1 MNTGFIEFGLLGEK
15 LGHSFSKDIHALLGD
30 YSYELIEVPRE
41 ELRSFISERKFSGL
55 NVTIPYKETLIP
67 YLDFLDDKARKIGA
81 VNTIVNRGGKL
92 YGYNTDFY
100 GMEMLFAHAKIDPRG
115 KTVAILGTGGT
126 SKTAFAV
133 MEHLEAKEIFKVSRS
148 GADGALTYE
157 GLYEVA
163 DGVDIII
170 NTTPAGMFPD
180 IDGCAVDLSKFKNLS
195 GVIDAVYNP
204 LRTSLIIE
212 AKKRGIRAEGGL
224 YMLVSQA
231 ALAAELFCGERI
243 GLLKTEKVYR
253 RILRDKENIVLIGM
267 PASGKTTVGRILEK
281 KLRRKAYDSDKL
293 IEKAEKRTISDIF
306 QNEGEA
312 TFRNMEADMIRSL
325 SEKNGIVIS
334 TGGGAPL
341 REENVDNLKKNG
353 RLYFIDRPLG
363 QLMPTK
369 SRPLASSAEAIERRF
384 NERYGIYSLA
394 ADVRIDADTSAP
406 MTADKI
412 IKELYGV
419 RR

>member
-15 LGHSFSKDIHALLGD
+15 LGHSFSKEIHALLGD

-157 GLYEVA
+157 ELYEAA
-163 DGVDIII
+163 DKVDIII

-224 YMLVSQA
+224 YMLVAQA
-231 ALAAELFCGERI
+231 ALAAELFYGERI

-325 SEKNGIVIS
+325 SEKSGIVIS

>member
-1 MNTGFIEFGLLGEK
+1 
-15 LGHSFSKDIHALLGD
+15 
-30 YSYELIEVPRE
+30 
-41 ELRSFISERKFSGL
+41 
-55 NVTIPYKETLIP
+55 
-67 YLDFLDDKARKIGA
+67 
-81 VNTIVNRGGKL
+81 
-92 YGYNTDFY
+92 
-100 GMEMLFAHAKIDPRG
+100 
-115 KTVAILGTGGT
+115 
-126 SKTAFAV
+126 
-133 MEHLEAKEIFKVSRS
+133 
-148 GADGALTYE
+148 
-157 GLYEVA
+157 
-163 DGVDIII
+163 
-170 NTTPAGMFPD
+170 
-180 IDGCAVDLSKFKNLS
+180 
-195 GVIDAVYNP
+195 
-204 LRTSLIIE
+204 
-212 AKKRGIRAEGGL
+212 
-224 YMLVSQA
+224 
-231 ALAAELFCGERI
+231 
-243 GLLKTEKVYR
+243 
-253 RILRDKENIVLIGM
+253 M

-281 KLRRKAYDSDKL
+281 KLRRKTYDSDKL

>member
-15 LGHSFSKDIHALLGD
+15 LGHSFSKEIHALLGD

-157 GLYEVA
+157 GLYEAA
-163 DGVDIII
+163 DKVDIII

-224 YMLVSQA
+224 YMLVAQA

-412 IKELYGV
+412 TKELYGV

>member
-1 MNTGFIEFGLLGEK
+1 MLKRAGISLKDKKVLVLG
-15 LGHSFSKDIHALLGD
+15 S
-30 YSYELIEVPRE
+30 
-41 ELRSFISERKFSGL
+41 
-55 NVTIPYKETLIP
+55 
-67 YLDFLDDKARKIGA
+67 
-81 VNTIVNRGGKL
+81 
-92 YGYNTDFY
+92 
-100 GMEMLFAHAKIDPRG
+100 
-115 KTVAILGTGGT
+115 GGT
-126 SKTAFAV
+126 SLTARSV
-133 MEHLEAKEIFKVSRS
+133 CQGEGAKECIVVSRR
-148 GADGALTYE
+148 GEVNYE
-157 GLYEVA
+157 NISLHSDA
-163 DGVDIII
+163 DIII
-170 NTTPAGMFPD
+170 NTTPVGMFPD
-180 IDGCAVDLSKFKNLS
+180 VFKKPCDIKKFKKLY

-224 YMLVSQA
+224 YMLVAQA
-231 ALAAELFCGERI
+231 ALATELFCGERI

-306 QNEGEA
+306 QSEGEA
-312 TFRNMEADMIRSL
+312 AFRNMEADMIRSL

>member
-81 VNTIVNRGGKL
+81 VNTIVDRGGKL

-157 GLYEVA
+157 GLYEAA
-163 DGVDIII
+163 DKVDIII

-224 YMLVSQA
+224 YMLVAQA

-325 SEKNGIVIS
+325 SEKSGIVIS